1 MNGEKEKIFEIK
13 NAKKSFGKTEVLKDI
28 SVSVENGD
36 VLAIIGPSGSGKSTL
51 LRCATLLEKLDGGE
65 MRYQDLQV
73 TKNDEN
79 GNAVYADKAA
89 LKKARSY
96 FGLVFQNFNLFPHYS
111 VLKNIM
117 DAPLH
122 VQKRDKAEVQAEAAE
137 LLRKMGLSDKGDAYP
152 YQLSGGQQQR
162 VSIAR
167 ALATNP
173 KVLFFDE
180 PTSALDPELTG
191 EILKVIKD
199 LAQEHITMV
208 IVTHEMNFARD
219 ISDRIIF
226 MDKGVIAVE
235 GTPEEVFSSDNG
247 RMKEFLGKF
256 HSDME

>member
-137 LLRKMGLSDKGDAYP
+137 LLRKMGLSDKDDAYP

-162 VSIAR
+162 VAIAR
-167 ALATNP
+167 ALAAAP
-173 KVLFFDE
+173 PLILADE
-180 PTSALDPELTG
+180 PTGNLDSKSSREIM
-191 EILKVIKD
+191 EILRKLHTEGRTVILITHDDKI
-199 LAQEHITMV
+199 AQS
-208 IVTHEMNFARD
+208 AK
-219 ISDRIIF
+219 RIIRI
-226 MDKGVIAVE
+226 MDGKIESDSGMADKKSM
-235 GTPEEVFSSDNG
+235 EEENG
-247 RMKEFLGKF
+247 E
-256 HSDME
+256 E

>member
-1 MNGEKEKIFEIK
+1 MNGEKEKIFEIR

-180 PTSALDPELTG
+180 PTSALDPEMVG
-191 EILKVIKD
+191 EVLEVMKN
-199 LAQEHITMV
+199 LAKEGITMLV
-208 IVTHEMNFARD
+208 VTHEMGFAREVG
-219 ISDRIIF
+219 DRVIF
-226 MDKGVIAVE
+226 VDGGVIVE
-235 GTPEEVFSSDNG
+235 QGEPEEVFLHA
-247 RMKEFLGKF
+247 KEERTRSFLSKIL
-256 HSDME
+256 

>member
-96 FGLVFQNFNLFPHYS
+96 FG
-111 VLKNIM
+111 
-117 DAPLH
+117 
-122 VQKRDKAEVQAEAAE
+122 
-137 LLRKMGLSDKGDAYP
+137 RK
-152 YQLSGGQQQR
+152 
-162 VSIAR
+162 
-167 ALATNP
+167 
-173 KVLFFDE
+173 
-180 PTSALDPELTG
+180 SA
-191 EILKVIKD
+191 
-199 LAQEHITMV
+199 
-208 IVTHEMNFARD
+208 
-219 ISDRIIF
+219 
-226 MDKGVIAVE
+226 
-235 GTPEEVFSSDNG
+235 
-247 RMKEFLGKF
+247 
-256 HSDME
+256 